1 MTSPTWPTS
10 PTWREAV
17 QRALYGPDGFY
28 RRPEGPAGHF
38 RTSVHAAPD
47 LLAGALVRLARAAGL
62 TGVVDV
68 GAGRGELLAAVH
80 AADPDLSLLGVD
92 VVPRPSGLV
101 PAAGWAQELP
111 ERLPGVLVVANE
123 WLDDVP
129 CDVVVRTADGWRVE
143 LVDPSTGATRV
154 GPPPAREDAG
164 WLERWWPAASADVGD
179 RAEVGRSRDL
189 AWAGVVSR
197 LDGSAAVAVDYAHS
211 RAERVAGRWPA
222 GTLVGYVDGRSVEP
236 VPDGR
241 CDVTAHV
248 ALDSCAEAGEAA
260 GAGWTLLT
268 VQRTA
273 LRALGVAGER
283 PPPELARTEPRA
295 YLAALSRAG
304 AAAEL
309 TDPAGLGAFGWLVQG
324 VGVAAPGLLAATV

>member
-1 MTSPTWPTS
+1 M
-10 PTWREAV
+10 
-17 QRALYGPDGFY
+17 QRALYGPGGFY

-38 RTSVHAAPD
+38 RTSVHAAPE
-47 LLAGALVRLARAAGL
+47 LLAGALVRLARTAGL

-80 AADPDLSLLGVD
+80 AADPGLSLLGVD

-111 ERLPGVLVVANE
+111 GRLAGVLVVANE

-129 CDVVVRTADGWRVE
+129 CDVVVRVADGWRVE
-143 LVDPSTGATRV
+143 LVDPSTGATRA
-154 GPPPAREDAG
+154 GPPPAGEDAD
-164 WLERWWPAASADVGD
+164 WLEHWWPAAHAEVGD

-189 AWAGVVSR
+189 AWADVVSR
-197 LDGSAAVAVDYAHS
+197 LDGSVAVAADYAHS
-211 RAERVAGRWPA
+211 RAERVAGRWA
-222 GTLVGYVDGRSVEP
+222 GGTVVGYVDGRAVEP
-236 VPDGR
+236 VPDGS

-248 ALDSCAEAGEAA
+248 ALDACAAAGEAA
-260 GAGWTLLT
+260 GADWTLLT
-268 VQRTA
+268 TQRDA
-273 LRALGVAGER
+273 LRALGVVGDR
-283 PPPELARTEPRA
+283 PPIELASTDPRA
-295 YLAALSRAG
+295 YLSALSRAG

-324 VGVAAPGLLAATV
+324 VGVPAPPVLPASNCRSSP